1 MGTNYIQKMSTQ
13 ENKNSFEWVWYV
25 IGLLT
30 GMLAVLAVTTSFG
43 WVVLGGIFGLIFAA
57 VFLNKIV
64 KGREY

>member
-1 MGTNYIQKMSTQ
+1 MSTE

-30 GMLAVLAVTTSFG
+30 GMLAVVAVTTSFG
-43 WVVLGGIFGLIFAA
+43 WVLLGGIFGLIFAG

-64 KGREY
+64 KGRQY

>member
-1 MGTNYIQKMSTQ
+1 MNAT

-30 GMLAVLAVTTSFG
+30 GMLAVIAVTSSFG
-43 WVVLGGIFGLIFAA
+43 WVLLGGILGLIFGG

-64 KGREY
+64 KGRHY

>member
-1 MGTNYIQKMSTQ
+1 MNT

-30 GMLAVLAVTTSFG
+30 GMLAVAAVTFHIG
-43 WVVLGGIFGLIFAA
+43 YIFLGAIAGLIFAGI
-57 VFLNKIV
+57 FLNSIV

>member
-1 MGTNYIQKMSTQ
+1 MENS

-30 GMLAVLAVTTSFG
+30 GMLSVIAVTTSFG
-43 WVVLGGIFGLIFAA
+43 YVLLGGIGGLIIAA
-57 VFLNKIV
+57 LFLNNIV